1 MRWNWGP
8 QRVQKIPLNASGRA
22 ASTSR
27 MLCGSKAHPVMQIS
41 QQKSSEI
48 IWLGNMFQCFGLNKL
63 ALERWKENTRAQTQ
77 YTLCLTSAFLMFFPP
92 LNQFKVC
99 FSFHPRPSSALTC
112 CNFSCIWKQTQ
123 RQHCLEWQYCFFF
136 EVHRTIKPLLYKA
149 SPVSSVSYVAPLILD
164 VSQQLNRCLYTLIQ
178 ARLSFFPQRPFDPS
192 DRESAG
198 GNPVIK
204 HCASVKLMPPS
215 SPRGLFLFR
224 LSEAPPELEDGL
236 KDGLNSPV
244 EMFSLWVWKSIL
256 HSFGWMRFVKKNP
269 HFSQR

>member
-1 MRWNWGP
+1 MHWLAAISPASENKHNDNIVWNDNI
-8 QRVQKIPLNASGRA
+8 V
-22 ASTSR
+22 
-27 MLCGSKAHPVMQIS
+27 
-41 QQKSSEI
+41 
-48 IWLGNMFQCFGLNKL
+48 
-63 ALERWKENTRAQTQ
+63 
-77 YTLCLTSAFLMFFPP
+77 
-92 LNQFKVC
+92 
-99 FSFHPRPSSALTC
+99 
-112 CNFSCIWKQTQ
+112 
-123 RQHCLEWQYCFFF
+123 FFF
-136 EVHRTIKPLLYKA
+136 EVHRTIKPLLYKT

-164 VSQQLNRCLYTLIQ
+164 VSQQLNRCLYALIQ

-244 EMFSLWVWKSIL
+244 EMFSLWVRKSIL
-256 HSFGWMRFVKKNP
+256 HSFGWMHFVKKTHTFPRGNYQSTAG
-269 HFSQR
+269 FAICGRKFCSQDKSKKNYARLINNRVPV